1 MTLKDIGEFGFIE
14 KIATGCVVR
23 PQHVLRAIGDDAA
36 AFRTEQPGYVMLV
49 TTDMLIEGVH
59 FIRKAS
65 SGFDLGYK
73 AMAVNLSDIAAMGGI
88 AREAFVSIAIPKDCG
103 LNYLEDFYKGMKSLA
118 SRFEVNILGGD
129 TTSSQR
135 DLAINI
141 TIIGAAPEH
150 QILYR
155 NSAQIGDMIYSTGY
169 LGDSRAGLEFILH
182 HFTPESAEER
192 ALIQAHISPEP
203 HLNQGR
209 FLAEFGGVHA
219 AIDVSDGLSSDIAH
233 IAQESHVGVKLHSE
247 KIPIS
252 ENLRHFCKKFGFDPV
267 EYALSGGEDYVL
279 LCTVSPDQ
287 ADPLEKEYLKTFQQ
301 PLYRIGEI
309 IGSKTLEIVAP
320 DGRITPLIS
329 GGWDHFKH
337 EKSPRNKFQG

>member
-1 MTLKDIGEFGFIE
+1 MTLKDIGEFGFIQ
-14 KIATGCVVR
+14 KIANGCVVR
-23 PQHVLRAIGDDAA
+23 PRHVLRAIGDDAA
-36 AFRTEQPGYVMLV
+36 AFRTEPGYVMLV

-88 AREAFVSIAIPKDCG
+88 VREAFVSIAIPNDCG
-103 LNYLEDFYKGMKSLA
+103 LDYLEDFYKGMKSLA

-129 TTSSQR
+129 TTSSKR

-141 TIIGAAPEH
+141 TVIGAAPEH

-155 NSAQIGDMIYSTGY
+155 NSAQIGDRIYATGY

-182 HFTPESAEER
+182 HITPESVQER

-209 FLAEFGGVHA
+209 FLAQFGGVHA
-219 AIDVSDGLSSDIAH
+219 AIDISDGLSSDIAH
-233 IAQESHVGVKLHSE
+233 IAQESHVGVRLYLE
-247 KIPIS
+247 QIPIS

-279 LCTVSPDQ
+279 VCTVAPDQ
-287 ADPLEKEYLKTFQQ
+287 ADRLEKEYLKTFHQ

-309 IGSKTLEIVAP
+309 TDSKALEIIAP

-329 GGWDHFKH
+329 GGWDHFKSA
-337 EKSPRNKFQG
+337 KDL

>member
-1 MTLKDIGEFGFIE
+1 MTLKDIGEFGFIQ
-14 KIATGCVVR
+14 KIASGCVVR
-23 PQHVLRAIGDDAA
+23 PQHVLRAIGDDSA
-36 AFRTEQPGYVMLV
+36 AFRTEPGYVMLV

-59 FIRKAS
+59 FIRES
-65 SGFDLGYK
+65 LSGFDLGYK

-103 LNYLEDFYKGMKSLA
+103 LDYLEDFYNGMKSLA
-118 SRFEVNILGGD
+118 SRFDVNILGGD

-141 TIIGAAPEH
+141 TVIGIAPEH

-155 NSAQIGDMIYSTGY
+155 NTAQIGDRIYCTGY

-182 HFTPESAEER
+182 HITPESAEER

-203 HLNQGR
+203 HLRQGR

-252 ENLRHFCKKFGFDPV
+252 ESLRHFCKKFGFDPV

-279 LCTVSPDQ
+279 ICTVAPER
-287 ADPLEKEYLKTFQQ
+287 AERLEQEYLKTFHQ

-309 IGSKTLEIVAP
+309 TDSKTLEIIAP
-320 DGRITPLIS
+320 DGRIMPLIS
-329 GGWDHFKH
+329 GGWDHFK
-337 EKSPRNKFQG
+337 SAIQPR